1 METAGAEDMPE
12 DAERKGLGTPA
23 TRAATIEK
31 LIKGGFVERQ
41 KRNLIPTGKGV
52 NLIAVLPDTVKSP
65 LLTAE
70 WEQKLK
76 LVERGELAE
85 GAFMDGIA
93 GMTRTLITDHP
104 APVPEYMGLF
114 ADPARDGYLTKRE
127 VPVGGCPRCGQGG
140 VVERQKGFFCSNPA
154 CKFALWKDNRFFE
167 AKKKKLD
174 KKTAAALLKE
184 GRVFFSDL
192 HSEKT
197 GKTYAAAIVLEDTG
211 DRVNYK
217 LDFNGRESK

>member
-31 LIKGGFVERQ
+31 LIKSGFVERQ
-41 KRNLIPTGKGV
+41 KKNLIPTDKGIT
-52 NLIAVLPDTVKSP
+52 LIAVLPETVKSP
-65 LLTAE
+65 LLTAD

-93 GMTRTLITDHP
+93 DMTRTLVADHP
-104 APVPEYMGLF
+104 APMPEYMGLF
-114 ADPARDGYLTKRE
+114 ASARS
-127 VPVGGCPRCGQGG
+127 GGSGCASTEAFIGPCPRCGSG
-140 VVERQKGFFCSNPA
+140 VTESQKGFFCSSCE
-154 CKFALWKDNRFFE
+154 CKFVLWKDNRFFE
-167 AKKKKLD
+167 AKKKKLT
-174 KKTAAALLKE
+174 KTVAAALLKE
-184 GRVFFSDL
+184 GRVCFSDL

-197 GKTYAAAIVLEDTG
+197 GKTYAATVVLEDTG
-211 DRVNYK
+211 DKVNYK